1 MGAPSAITHGT
12 GGGIGAPSTTL
23 TLVLKLTIASTGAI
37 INAVRAKTATH
48 NLFLFTLEP
57 PGLTM
62 NGNNRA

>member
-1 MGAPSAITHGT
+1 
-12 GGGIGAPSTTL
+12 
-23 TLVLKLTIASTGAI
+23 LTIASTGAM

-62 NGNNRA
+62 NGNKRA